1 MDLLLFG
8 GESLGLSFDL
18 MKLSLSRLCWW
29 TRRSGRLLG
38 RCSLQ
43 GGRGRR
49 MSWTSS
55 RWAMIIMRTMRTG
68 CPDHLQKQNTV
79 VDFIN
84 QPILRT
90 ICWIKRWSRLS
101 ADTNLTYGWSWA
113 WYQSK
118 RKPVDDQWKW
128 TFNELWQTKVTVG
141 FVALKYL
148 LVSLFTTQMYFH
160 GFTNYPKIKFSKL
173 REKD

>member
-1 MDLLLFG
+1 MIDIFYDWFASVWWWEG
-8 GESLGLSFDL
+8 LGLSVDL
-18 MKLSLSRLCWW
+18 MKLSFSRLCWW
-29 TRRSGRLLG
+29 IRRNGRLLG

-55 RWAMIIMRTMRTG
+55 RWTMRTIINMRTG

-79 VDFIN
+79 VFIN

-101 ADTNLTYGWSWA
+101 ADTNLTCGWSG
-113 WYQSK
+113 WYQTK
-118 RKPVDDQWKW
+118 R
-128 TFNELWQTKVTVG
+128 NRLMINESELWRTLKNKSLSRIHHLEVSFG
-141 FVALKYL
+141 WFV
-148 LVSLFTTQMYFH
+148 QN
-160 GFTNYPKIKFSKL
+160 TNVFSWVHKL
-173 REKD
+173 PQD